1 LKINFHETDPMEAEA
16 SFPKDSKGIAMVV
29 EPSFYGK
36 SKNAMVCVLT
46 STSNTGKWLYRYRLK
61 VTDTG
66 KLVLEDLGERRK
78 LDVDSPALK

>member
-1 LKINFHETDPMEAEA
+1 MKINFHEIDPMEAEA
-16 SFPKDSKGIAMVV
+16 VFPKDNKGISMVV

-36 SKNAMVCVLT
+36 SKNAMICVLT

-66 KLVLEDLGERRK
+66 KLVLEDLGEKRK
-78 LDVDSPALK
+78 LDVDLPALK

>member
-1 LKINFHETDPMEAEA
+1 MEAEA
-16 SFPKDSKGIAMVV
+16 VFPKDNKGISMVV

-36 SKNAMVCVLT
+36 SKNAMICVLT

-66 KLVLEDLGERRK
+66 KLVLEDLGEKRK
-78 LDVDSPALK
+78 LDVDLPALK